1 MRWSETWG
9 GKRGKE
15 RGMEWEGERER
26 EGENGRGREDRGKE
40 TEKEE
45 REGLDYSHR
54 LSIVCQSRDLWKYL
68 CHMDSAV

>member
-1 MRWSETWG
+1 MRRGGESE
-9 GKRGKE
+9 GKRGGWSGRV
-15 RGMEWEGERER
+15 RGRER
-26 EGENGRGREDRGKE
+26 EKMGGREDRGKE